1 MSLNVLVTGANR
13 GIGLEFTRQLLER
26 GDRVIAACRQP
37 GRAHALDELAGEHPG
52 RLQLVPLDV
61 SDVASHRAL
70 LGELPLLLG
79 EGGRL
84 DLVIHNAGV
93 LPSGERLGQLKEAV
107 LIDALKTN
115 ATGPLLLSQSLA
127 PHLADGA
134 KIAHLSSVL
143 GSITATDAF
152 STPSYRISKA
162 AQNMATRLLAPALR
176 DRGITVLA
184 LHPGWV
190 QTEMGGSGAQ
200 VTPGDSARGLLK
212 VIDGATLADSGG
224 FIDWQGKPIEW

>member
-84 DLVIHNAGV
+84 HLVIHNAGV
-93 LPSGERLGQLKEAV
+93 LPSGERLGQLEEAV

-127 PHLADGA
+127 PHLADGS

-162 AQNMATRLLAPALR
+162 AQNMVTRLLAAALR
-176 DRGITVLA
+176 ERGITVLA

-224 FIDWQGKPIEW
+224 FIDWQGQGIDW

>member
-1 MSLNVLVTGANR
+1 MPLNVLVTGANR
-13 GIGLEFTRQLLER
+13 GVGLEFTRQLLER
-26 GDRVIAACRQP
+26 GDHVIAACRQP

-61 SDVASHRAL
+61 ADVASHRAL

-93 LPSGERLGQLKEAV
+93 LPSGERFGQLKESIV
-107 LIDALKTN
+107 LEALKTN

-127 PHLADGA
+127 PHLADGG
-134 KIAHLSSVL
+134 KIANLSSVL
-143 GSITATDAF
+143 GSIAGTEAF

-162 AQNMATRLLAPALR
+162 AQNMATRLLAAALR
-176 DRGITVLA
+176 ERGITVLA

-190 QTEMGGSGAQ
+190 QTDMGGSGAQ
-200 VTPGDSARGLLK
+200 VSPADSARGLLR
-212 VIDGATLADSGG
+212 VIDGASIADSGR
-224 FIDWQGKPIEW
+224 FLDWQGQGIDW